1 MFGKYKEIS
10 VYTFDSELKGLIL
23 HRSFDN
29 SLETI
34 KSLDCSRWTLSLYL
48 DKNKLYKNNGFYL
61 CLEGRDFMVT
71 QSRIQRFYN
80 R

>member
-34 KSLDCSRWTLSLYL
+34 KSLDCSR
-48 DKNKLYKNNGFYL
+48 
-61 CLEGRDFMVT
+61 
-71 QSRIQRFYN
+71 
-80 R
+80 